1 MKKFVLG
8 TLIMI
13 AGLFTLAVVARAE
26 IIGVV
31 VDINQDF
38 VAGGKAFPAGTY
50 KVYRTSPETSQ
61 TLILQGEESGTSVF
75 LSPSTHD
82 GTFSG
87 QLKVKLTRVGDVY
100 YLSEVVTDL
109 GVYTF
114 AAPHRLTR
122 TADAKHNAT
131 VNPSGSN

>member
-1 MKKFVLG
+1 MKKFLLG
-8 TLIMI
+8 ALIMI
-13 AGLFTLAVVARAE
+13 AGLLTLAVGARAE
-26 IIGVV
+26 TIGVV

-50 KVYRTSPETSQ
+50 KVYRASPETSQ
-61 TLILQGEESGTSVF
+61 TLILQGEEPGNSGF

-87 QLKVKLTRVGDVY
+87 QLKVRLTRVGDVY

-114 AAPHRLTR
+114 ASPRTLTR
-122 TADAKHNAT
+122 TAKVKHDDT
-131 VNPSGSN
+131 VAASGSN